1 VDRALGERGV
11 IAARYQHHGQIGH
24 AREHRVE
31 RLDRSRLGP
40 GQREHETVEG
50 VLLHGAAH
58 AGRAVARDHVGVE
71 SGKQTGRVLRILT
84 YDEES

>member
-1 VDRALGERGV
+1 
-11 IAARYQHHGQIGH
+11 
-24 AREHRVE
+24 
-31 RLDRSRLGP
+31 
-40 GQREHETVEG
+40 